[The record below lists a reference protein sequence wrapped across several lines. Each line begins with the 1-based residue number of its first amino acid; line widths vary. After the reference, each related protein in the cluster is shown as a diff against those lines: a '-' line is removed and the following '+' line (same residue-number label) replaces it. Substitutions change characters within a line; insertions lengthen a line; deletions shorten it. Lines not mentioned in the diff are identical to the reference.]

1 MSTAP
6 VTRVQFFFFNSFDGY
21 IGVFCFQT
29 ANRVEKGVLIFG
41 LFIDGAGWD
50 GEHNTLKDLPPG
62 VRFSSL
68 PEIHMVPVQNDT
80 AQTTRNSITEPG
92 FDVTTST
99 PIYSCPLYRT
109 PLRTGTMS
117 STGHSTNYVMCID
130 IPIEGYDSDYWIT
143 RGTALLCQTT

>member
-1 MSTAP
+1 MDT
-6 VTRVQFFFFNSFDGY
+6 DK
-21 IGVFCFQT
+21 
-29 ANRVEKGVLIFG
+29 RVERGVLIFG

-50 GEHNTLKDLPPG
+50 GVNNTLQDLPPG

-68 PEIHMVPVQNDT
+68 PEVHLVPIRTDLVQS
-80 AQTTRNSITEPG
+80 ARNSITTSTTG
-92 FDVTTST
+92 KTTTSSPSRTPPPTVT

-130 IPIEGYDSDYWIT
+130 IPIEGYSSDYWVS